1 MIYQL
6 RTKYFLGDEES
17 IPLKIIKFFQKIFL
31 LLETK
36 FEDSCNESWKNE
48 LKIYIAQ
55 NWAVYFATHIWIA
68 LIE

>member
-36 FEDSCNESWKNE
+36 FEDSCNES
-48 LKIYIAQ
+48 
-55 NWAVYFATHIWIA
+55 
-68 LIE
+68 